1 MAKAALTEAQR
12 AKRKAVR
19 EKAKAAAEAA
29 GKDWA
34 TLPREERRSFRKA
47 ARKELK

>member
-19 EKAKAAAEAA
+19 LKAKAAASAA
-29 GKDWA
+29 GKDWGG
-34 TLPREERRSFRKA
+34 LSREERKSFRKS
-47 ARKELK
+47 ARKEMK